1 MHGTEAFSLFSRFS
15 DANRIRLSNAAGNV
29 RYVKNQATW
38 S

>member
-15 DANRIRLSNAAGNV
+15 DANRIRLSKV